1 MCKDLEVISTNVIPD
16 APSFKTLMK
25 IVNSHERQDVNQYIN
40 GDDRTILVD
49 YLRHLFDENKL
60 KKLAEVCP
68 INLIQNVD
76 MHNDTRF
83 LKQMGYSPKVYFLVL
98 KTTVKRPYVDSP
110 HYNVL
115 ICGSSHIDLESNTMY
130 AFNANKYHGVMVD
143 NKLLGI
149 TLFFKR

>member
-1 MCKDLEVISTNVIPD
+1 MCKDVEIISTNVIPD
-16 APSFKTLMK
+16 VSSINKLLK
-25 IVNSHERQDVNQYIN
+25 IIKSHDKQDVNQYIN
-40 GDDRTILVD
+40 GDDKIILVD
-49 YLRHLFDENKL
+49 YLRHFFDEKKL

-68 INLIQNVD
+68 INLVQNVD

-83 LKQMGYSPKVYFLVL
+83 LKTMGYSPKVYFLVL
-98 KTTVKRPYVDSP
+98 DTSVKRQYVDSP

-115 ICGSSHIDLESNTMY
+115 ICGSSHIDLEYNTLY

-143 NKLLGI
+143 KKLLGV